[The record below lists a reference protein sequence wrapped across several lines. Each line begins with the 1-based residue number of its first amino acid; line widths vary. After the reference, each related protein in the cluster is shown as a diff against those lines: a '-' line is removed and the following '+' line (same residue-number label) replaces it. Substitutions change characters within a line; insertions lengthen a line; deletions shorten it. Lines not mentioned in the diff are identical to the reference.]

1 MKPKKNAFGY
11 FVNILFLVGVLYAL
25 VCGIGDLGT
34 GREYPYL
41 LRGAFFLLLLCFWC
55 LLNAMAAVAAR
66 MEWEDLSRTKKRV
79 LNVMEA
85 LFAIAVLAL
94 SVYVRLMAIWN
105 LPMQPAS
112 DYKTYFEI
120 GDYLNKGTLTKSG
133 TGYCDYIAMFPHVY
147 GYPNFLSWL
156 FRHFGTKVSVAQ
168 YANVILSVATVF
180 FTYRTGRLAAGR
192 MAGLTALVLAAFW
205 PSQVLYTTMVAG
217 EFLFSFWLMLGIYL
231 FVLSLKICTA
241 DMRHPVLGVL
251 LHIAIGISLGLSAGI
266 RPMALI
272 AVITIILC
280 IFPRRLFLSA
290 EKEEQPSISLMIL
303 SRGWM
308 RCLIIILCYVMI
320 TTASN
325 MTIENTVNRKL
336 ASGSTSFGYNLLV
349 GLNAQSEGGWNQE
362 DADYLY
368 DAYDRTGDAGQAHLA
383 CRDLAIQRLT
393 RDPESLLNLFLRKY
407 HVLWGNDDY
416 GGTWNLVFLDEQ
428 GNLTP
433 ERESFLYSSRDW
445 GNLYYLICLAFAG
458 IAGIFLW
465 KKGNDIE
472 YVFILIFVGTVG
484 MHLFVESQNRY
495 HFHALY
501 MLALLVGCSV
511 DGIYRLNRSKVLKLR
526 EEKEAARELLRLK
539 KERIEKMH
547 QDEAELTRLR
557 EEAMQS
563 KFDMKDAL
571 ERKLIKVSVSQAY
584 QQEERKDES

>member
-11 FVNILFLVGVLYAL
+11 FVHILFLVGILYAL

-41 LRGAFFLLLLCFWC
+41 LRGGFFLLLLLLWC

-66 MEWEDLSRTKKRV
+66 FEWEDLSKTRKRV
-79 LNVMEA
+79 LDIMEG
-85 LFAIAVLAL
+85 LFAVAVLAAAGW
-94 SVYVRLMAIWN
+94 VRLEAIRN

-120 GDYLNKGTLTKSG
+120 GDYLNRGTLTKAG

-147 GYPNFLSWL
+147 GYPSFLAWL

-168 YANVILSVATVF
+168 YANLVLSVATVF
-180 FTYRTGRLAAGR
+180 LTYRTGRLAAGR

-205 PSQVLYTTMVAG
+205 PSQVLYSTMVAS
-217 EFLFSFWLMLGIYL
+217 EFLFSFLLMLGVYL
-231 FVLSLKICTA
+231 FVLSMKVCTPQ
-241 DMRHPVLGVL
+241 MRHPVLGVL
-251 LHIAIGISLGLSAGI
+251 LHIAIGVCLGFCASV

-272 AVITIILC
+272 AVITIVLC
-280 IFPRRLFLSA
+280 IFTQRLFLPA

-308 RCLIIILCYVMI
+308 RCLIIILCYVLI
-320 TTASN
+320 TTATN
-325 MTIENTVNRKL
+325 MTIERTVDRKL

-362 DADYLY
+362 DATYLY

-393 RDPESLLNLFLRKY
+393 RDPESIFNLFLRKY

-445 GNLYYLICLAFAG
+445 GNLYYLLCLAFAG

-465 KKGNDIE
+465 KKGNDTE
-472 YVFILIFVGTVG
+472 FVFVLIFVGTVG

-495 HFHALY
+495 HYHALY
-501 MLALLVGCSV
+501 MFALLAGCAV
-511 DGIYRLNRSKVLKLR
+511 DGIYRMNRAKVLKLR
-526 EEKEAARELLRLK
+526 EEKEAARAKLREK
-539 KERIEKMH
+539 QERIRKMH
-547 QDEAELTRLR
+547 QDELELTQLR

-571 ERKLIKVSVSQAY
+571 ERNLVRVSVSQAY
-584 QQEERKDES
+584 QQEDKKDEG